1 MRKKDNGQ
9 FYALKIIDKRFILD
23 NRKEIVIQNERD
35 IMVAVDNPFLS
46 KLYYS
51 FETPFYLV
59 FVMEY
64 CQGGEL
70 FFHLR
75 KLKRLPEDMAKFFF
89 A

>member
-1 MRKKDNGQ
+1 
-9 FYALKIIDKRFILD
+9 
-23 NRKEIVIQNERD
+23 
-35 IMVAVDNPFLS
+35 MVAVDNPFLS

-51 FETPFYLV
+51 FETNFYLV

-75 KLKRLPEDMAKFFF
+75 KLKRLTEEMAKFFF
-89 A
+89 VQVCMAIDYLHGKNIVYRDIKPENILVDLDGYL